1 VPLDTTIALLAARR
15 RHTLRRFSR
24 DRRRRLAVDNP
35 AASHQLS
42 PMPITDALQRFVD
55 DELMRAPLLAEQVI
69 EEALTAVRRDAA
81 AMTPRE
87 RVLVADVQRSLLT
100 HRPLVV
106 REFVRALAEQVR
118 QELSQEEST
127 RHAPPSTLGGLSL
140 VDEGQVEVDVEIS
153 RVIETIRSV
162 AEHELREVM
171 SYASALVGDMDVA
184 RDYNPFRPELLGRA
198 LWEAART
205 LPMPQAYQLAFMRM
219 ACQPMAQLVRK
230 AYAGA
235 CARLEAEGVE
245 PAVYRT
251 IIVFGS
257 RRSQSQQDS
266 FFDPQANRA
275 ESTTPLPGPG
285 GRTARTAAKGH
296 TGSGSGSGSGSAP
309 PAAPPPAPAGPR
321 LTLEQVLARTD
332 ELLRRLPAD
341 GDGVQRE
348 TLRRL
353 QRDQLVA
360 SADPGAERELIELV
374 GRLFDAVLGD
384 RRLEPDVQN
393 LLSRLQSPAIRLALH
408 DPSTLDN
415 YTHPLWLLMD
425 RMGWQG
431 ALHPPPGDP
440 ERTRMLRYLH
450 GLLDT
455 VADERGRDADACRW
469 ARERVLSY
477 ERSRFEQRRG
487 AAEAEL
493 NSLQALEDQAV
504 AGGPPPTSPG
514 ALDVGQLD
522 TVPAD
527 LLDDLVAAG
536 PGDEHPS
543 DGPAWLQGLRSGEWV
558 HLFMQGAWVNAQLL
572 WYGRHREYWLFAD
585 GASANTWAIRRR
597 ALERMH
603 QSQLLTALAPRSLI
617 REAAARVLRNLSD

>member
-1 VPLDTTIALLAARR
+1 
-15 RHTLRRFSR
+15 
-24 DRRRRLAVDNP
+24 
-35 AASHQLS
+35 
-42 PMPITDALQRFVD
+42 MPINDALQRFVD

-69 EEALTAVRRDAA
+69 EEALTTVRRDAP

-87 RVLVADVQRSLLT
+87 RVLVADVTRSLQS

-106 REFVRALAEQVR
+106 REFVRSLTEHVQH
-118 QELSQEEST
+118 ELHQDEST
-127 RHAPPSTLGGLSL
+127 RNAPPSTLGGLSL
-140 VDEGQVEVDVEIS
+140 VDEGQVEVDVEVS
-153 RVIETIRSV
+153 RVIEAIRSV

-184 RDYNPFRPELLGRA
+184 RDYNPFRPEVLGRA
-198 LWEAART
+198 LWDAARA
-205 LPMPQAYQLAFMRM
+205 LPLQQAYQLAFMRM
-219 ACQPMAQLVRK
+219 ACLPMAQLMRK
-230 AYAGA
+230 SYAGA
-235 CARLEAEGVE
+235 CARLEAQGVE

-257 RRSQSQQDS
+257 RRSQGQQDS

-275 ESTTPLPGPG
+275 ESTTPLPGAG
-285 GRTARTAAKGH
+285 GRPRPAPAAP
-296 TGSGSGSGSGSAP
+296 AP
-309 PAAPPPAPAGPR
+309 PAPPALPPGPR
-321 LTLEQVLARTD
+321 LSLDQVLARTD

-341 GDGVQRE
+341 GDRQQRE

-353 QRDQLVA
+353 QREQLVA
-360 SADPGAERELIELV
+360 SADKAADRELIELI

-384 RRLEPDVQN
+384 RRLEPDMHN
-393 LLSRLQSPAIRLALH
+393 LLSRLQSPALRLALH

-425 RMGWQG
+425 RIAWQDT
-431 ALHPPPGDP
+431 LHPPPGDP
-440 ERTRMLRYLH
+440 ERTRMLRFMH

-455 VADERGRDADACRW
+455 LADERSRDADACRW

-493 NSLQALEDQAV
+493 HSLQALEDQAV

-585 GASANTWAIRRR
+585 GASANTWAVRRR

-603 QSQLLTALAPRSLI
+603 QSQLLTALSPRPLI

>member
-1 VPLDTTIALLAARR
+1 
-15 RHTLRRFSR
+15 
-24 DRRRRLAVDNP
+24 
-35 AASHQLS
+35 
-42 PMPITDALQRFVD
+42 MPISDALQRFVD
-55 DELMRAPLLAEQVI
+55 DELMRAPLLVEQVI
-69 EEALTAVRRDAA
+69 EEALTAVRRDAP

-87 RVLVADVQRSLLT
+87 RVLVADVTRSLQG

-106 REFVRALAEQVR
+106 REFVRSLTEHVR
-118 QELSQEEST
+118 QELHQDEEST

-153 RVIETIRSV
+153 RVIEAIRSV

-184 RDYNPFRPELLGRA
+184 RDYNPFRPEMLGRA
-198 LWEAART
+198 LWDAART
-205 LPMPQAYQLAFMRM
+205 LPLPQAYQLAFMRM
-219 ACQPMAQLVRK
+219 ACLPMAQLVRK
-230 AYAGA
+230 SYAAA
-235 CARLEAEGVE
+235 CARLESQGIE

-257 RRSQSQQDS
+257 RRSQGQQDS

-285 GRTARTAAKGH
+285 GRPRPTAVAA
-296 TGSGSGSGSGSAP
+296 AAA
-309 PAAPPPAPAGPR
+309 PAAATTPITPTTPPPAGPR
-321 LTLEQVLARTD
+321 LSLDQVLVRTD
-332 ELLRRLPAD
+332 ELLRRLPAN
-341 GDGVQRE
+341 GDAQQRE

-353 QRDQLVA
+353 QREQLVA
-360 SADPGAERELIELV
+360 SADKAADRELIELV

-384 RRLEPDVQN
+384 RRLEPDMQN
-393 LLSRLQSPAIRLALH
+393 LLSRLQSPTLRLALH

-415 YTHPLWLLMD
+415 YTHPVWLLMD
-425 RMGWQG
+425 RLGWQG

-455 VADERGRDADACRW
+455 MADEQARDADACRW
-469 ARERVLSY
+469 ARERVLAY

-493 NSLQALEDQAV
+493 HSLQALEDQAV

-527 LLDDLVAAG
+527 LLDDLDAAG

-543 DGPAWLQGLRSGEWV
+543 DGPAWLQSLRSGEWV

-585 GASANTWAIRRR
+585 GASANTWAVRRR

-603 QSQLLTALAPRSLI
+603 QSQLLTALTPRSLI